1 MDSRDRGGAIDRQ
14 HLQRMTSGDR
24 GLEQEVL
31 CLFDRQAALLIERM
45 RDSNARAIG
54 ALAHTLKG
62 SAVGIGAGR
71 VASAAEAAER
81 VAAGASGD
89 GGQNISQGRS
99 QASNHASGQGT
110 SQDSSQDISQ
120 AIDRLAE
127 AVDDA
132 RALIA
137 VLVAET

>member
-1 MDSRDRGGAIDRQ
+1 MAAKATESGDAGGAIDRQ

-24 GLEQEVL
+24 RLEQEVL
-31 CLFDRQAALLIERM
+31 HLFDRQAALLVARM
-45 RDSNARAIG
+45 RGSNVRAIG

-62 SAVGIGAGR
+62 SAAGIGAGQ
-71 VASAAEAAER
+71 VAVAAEAAER
-81 VAAGASGD
+81 VAAGSAGD
-89 GGQNISQGRS
+89 GGQDM
-99 QASNHASGQGT
+99 
-110 SQDSSQDISQ
+110 SQDTGRDISQ

-137 VLVAET
+137 VMLAEA